1 MSRPA
6 QSRFDLSRRTLLAA
20 APALAFTGQAQAQ
33 VTGLLLKTPEAPE
46 AEGGFIDLPLD
57 AWTDVF
63 GRPTAKVMIDGHGPF
78 RFLVDTGSTTTV
90 IAARHAEQ
98 MKTPIVGM
106 VTVNGTTGSA
116 QMPFARVAK
125 LETGVVTK
133 ESIHVAILSDR
144 GLAREDGILGA
155 DVFAGR
161 KLSFDIQAKSVRVE
175 SSRRQTRVAPRS
187 SNLRVRNGLLA
198 EIDGKIGT
206 IPVRLMLDTGAQHCI
221 ANVPLQRAIE
231 RTYPRLTRVR
241 RIRVVGVTGHTIVG
255 DFFELPKVDFK
266 SFAVK
271 DAGAVAVDAPIFKL
285 WGLDRE
291 PAMIVGVNL
300 LSRLATFSI
309 DYGARTFEA
318 ERMAE
323 AIARGDLRMG

>member
-6 QSRFDLSRRTLLAA
+6 ASRFDLSRRTLLAA
-20 APALAFTGQAQAQ
+20 GPALAFAGAAHAQQ
-33 VTGLLLKTPEAPE
+33 TGLLLKTPEESEPE
-46 AEGGFIDLPLD
+46 GFIDLPLD

-63 GRPTAKVMIDGHGPF
+63 GRPTAKVIIDGYGPF

-90 IAARHAEQ
+90 LAARHAAQ
-98 MKTPIVGM
+98 MKTPILGM
-106 VTVNGTTGSA
+106 VTVNGTTGTA
-116 QMPFARVAK
+116 QMPLARVAK
-125 LETGVVTK
+125 LETGVVTT
-133 ESIHVAILSDR
+133 EGMRVAILSDA

-161 KLSFDIQAKSVRVE
+161 RLSFDIQAKSVRVE
-175 SSRRQTRVAPRS
+175 SSRRQFRVAPT

-231 RTYPRLTRVR
+231 KTYPRLTRVR
-241 RIRVVGVTGHTIVG
+241 RVRVVGVTGHAIVG
-255 DFFELPKVDFK
+255 DFFELPKVDFR

-271 DAGAVAVDAPIFKL
+271 DAGAVAVDAPIFKI
-285 WGLDRE
+285 WELDRE

-300 LSRLATFSI
+300 LSRLANFSI

-318 ERMAE
+318 ERMA
-323 AIARGDLRMG
+323 AGIASRDLLTG